1 MRREIATNGQ
11 TMLKI
16 ATARTVLC
24 LDVTIGKLVMAVVES
39 GVGHSETT

>member
-24 LDVTIGKLVMAVVES
+24 VDVTMGKVITTVVES
-39 GVGHSETT
+39 GFEHS